1 MADSTLYELYRLH
14 LIDRVLE
21 EDRARYTA
29 LDAGKSILKQ
39 IADYKAKYQSE
50 IEAGPTLQR
59 EIKDL
64 ELRVGGM
71 RDRLKQVDKELYSG
85 KVVNPREI
93 AAYEQEIEHL
103 KQRIADAETEELEK
117 MEGTTAA
124 DALSQRHNQVL
135 ADATKKY
142 QTKKAHDLRLGEEI
156 QTRYKSKAAERA
168 AQAKLVSAPL
178 LAQYEAVRKK
188 QGGIGM
194 GIVEKGACGACGT
207 NLPTKVIESLD
218 KDRLVTCESCHRIL
232 FKVVPG
238 S

>member
-14 LIDRVLE
+14 LIDRVLD

-39 IADYKAKYQSE
+39 IADYKAKHQAE

-64 ELRVGGM
+64 ELKVGGM

-85 KVVNPREI
+85 KVVNPREV
-93 AAYEQEIEHL
+93 AAYEQEIESL
-103 KQRIADAETEELEK
+103 KQRIADAEAEELEK
-117 MEGTTAA
+117 MEGTAA
-124 DALSQRHNQVL
+124 AEALSQKHNQVL
-135 ADATKKY
+135 ADAAKKY

-156 QTRYKSKAAERA
+156 QSRYKTKAAERA

-178 LAQYEAVRKK
+178 LAQYEAIRKK

-194 GIVEKGACGACGT
+194 GLVEKGACGACGT

-232 FKVVPG
+232 FKVVPD